1 MPVFTFLLVLKMF
14 SLLLIVLF
22 DLEELFSLKGNL
34 E

>member
-1 MPVFTFLLVLKMF
+1 MPIFIFLLVLKMF

>member
-1 MPVFTFLLVLKMF
+1 MPIFTFLLVLKMF